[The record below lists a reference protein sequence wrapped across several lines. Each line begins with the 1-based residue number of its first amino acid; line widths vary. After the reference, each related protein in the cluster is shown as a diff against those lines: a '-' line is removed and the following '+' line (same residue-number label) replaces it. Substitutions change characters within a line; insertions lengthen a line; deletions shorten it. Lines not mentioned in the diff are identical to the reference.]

1 MRMAERWL
9 CIRFLAQPSMVL
21 SARQA
26 TAAAHPGHSLAHGG
40 AVFAVR
46 FFSDQRPAC
55 AGFRWFGR
63 VRVRLRDTPQVRPC
77 RLAYAIHGVRR
88 SRKPTR
94 TRPRQLAGAQR
105 TGSSTATAAAAAKH
119 QLQAS
124 ALPSL
129 LRASRVF
136 DGYQPTVWDGG
147 VGVRGTVV
155 RQEWRTRAYKDVFA
169 ACPANP
175 HPPRPARKRRRHRR
189 STGKHHRADSVDTNL
204 GFSRY
209 SAGYCCFRAA
219 TLGASLIWMYCD
231 SGCRVR

>member
-63 VRVRLRDTPQVRPC
+63 VRVGLRDTPQVRPC
-77 RLAYAIHGVRR
+77 RLAYSIHGVRR

-105 TGSSTATAAAAAKH
+105 TGSNTATAAAAAKH
-119 QLQAS
+119 QPQAS
-124 ALPSL
+124 ALLSL

-155 RQEWRTRAYKDVFA
+155 RQGWRTRAYKDVLA

-175 HPPRPARKRRRHRR
+175 HTPAQRGRGADIDAPKQQHHHAEELTPIISFQR
-189 STGKHHRADSVDTNL
+189 SPGMV
-204 GFSRY
+204 
-209 SAGYCCFRAA
+209 
-219 TLGASLIWMYCD
+219 
-231 SGCRVR
+231 